1 MPGARM
7 PDAVRVE
14 VDGSVLVVTLDRPE
28 VRNAVDRPTADELV
42 AAFRRF
48 EADPGLAVAVLTG
61 ANGTFCAGADL
72 KGIADGRGNRVAL
85 DGDGPMGPTRMLLD
99 KPVIAAVEGHAV
111 AGGLELAVWCDL
123 RVAARDAVFGVY
135 CRRWGVPL
143 VDGGTVRLP
152 RLIGHSH
159 ALDLILTG
167 RGVSG
172 DEAQAMGLANRLTEP
187 GQALAAA
194 LELAHQLGALPQ
206 VCLRNDRRSSYEQWG
221 ADLDGALGRETELGL
236 DSLASGEALS
246 GAARFASGAG
256 RHGQPVDP
264 PAEAP
269 S

>member
-1 MPGARM
+1 M
-7 PDAVRVE
+7 AVHVE
-14 VDGSVLVVTLDRPE
+14 ADGPVVVVTIDRTE

-42 AAFRRF
+42 AAFREF
-48 EADPGLAVAVLTG
+48 DADPDRSVAVLTG
-61 ANGTFCAGADL
+61 AGGTFCAGADL
-72 KGIADGRGNRVAL
+72 KGISDGRGNRVAT
-85 DGDGPMGPTRMLLD
+85 DGDGPMGPTRLLLD
-99 KPVIAAVEGHAV
+99 KPVIAAIEGHAV

-172 DEAQAMGLANRLTEP
+172 EEAAAMGLANRLTEP
-187 GQALAAA
+187 GQARQVAVA
-194 LELAHQLGALPQ
+194 LAHDLAALPQ
-206 VCLRNDRRSSYEQWG
+206 VCLRNDRRSSYDQWG
-221 ADLDGALGRETELGL
+221 SDLDQAMARETELGL
-236 DSLASGEALS
+236 ESLASGDALA

-256 RHGQPVDP
+256 RHGSRAD
-264 PAEAP
+264 
-269 S
+269 